1 MSRRREEISRAEG
14 ERSQEA
20 EEAERSQEAEEEQ
33 PETVQPETEHQE
45 TVQPETVQ
53 PETVQLETVQPDT
66 VQLETVQPETEHQET
81 EHQETEQPESQI
93 VVIKRRLPTRGHRDT
108 AEIDTLLTTP
118 FETRVADD
126 PTAFCKSLYFRP
138 YPPKGESLT
147 IACTPQ

>member
-33 PETVQPETEHQE
+33 PETEQPEME
-45 TVQPETVQ
+45 QPETVQ
-53 PETVQLETVQPDT
+53 PEEEPEQL
-66 VQLETVQPETEHQET
+66 ET

-93 VVIKRRLPTRGHRDT
+93 VVFQRRLPTRGHRDT
-108 AEIDTLLTTP
+108 AEIDTLLITP

>member
-45 TVQPETVQ
+45 TVQPD
-53 PETVQLETVQPDT
+53 TVQPDT

-118 FETRVADD
+118 FETRVAVD